1 MPKDP
6 ADKLF
11 EDLGQRLRW
20 WHNEWSLTPF
30 EIMGVISLLLTW
42 VQEGNL
48 DPDDEEEIIDQDD
61 E

>member
-11 EDLGQRLRW
+11 DDLCTRLRW

-48 DPDDEEEIIDQDD
+48 EPEEDEMADEED